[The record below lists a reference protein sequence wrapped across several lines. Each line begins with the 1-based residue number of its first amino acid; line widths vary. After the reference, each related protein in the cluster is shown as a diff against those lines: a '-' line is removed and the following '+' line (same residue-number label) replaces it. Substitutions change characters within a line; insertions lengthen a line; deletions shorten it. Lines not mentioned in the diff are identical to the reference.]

1 MKVEP
6 RRPLFHKKQKP
17 NLYRIFLWIILIAVG
32 YWLISQL
39 EFGAITN
46 PFDATPTPTRTSQ
59 SYTMEGDALF
69 TAGKLEAAIQAY
81 REAADLD
88 PTNAAIW
95 TELAR
100 IQTYS
105 TAMLTTD
112 AQRLARLQ
120 EARTSIETA
129 VELAP
134 DDSLVH
140 AIHAFVL
147 DWSATAV
154 GAEDPTALLIEAEQ
168 AIASA
173 RLLDSQNTLALAFY
187 AEILIDQQKW
197 TQAVQVIEQAVA
209 QDPTIMD
216 VHRVYALVL
225 ESTGQYSQAI
235 EEYSR
240 ALEINPNLTF
250 LYISIGQNYRT
261 LALKSGNELTAN
273 ALYENALEYFAR
285 AANLNAQLGI
295 NDPLPYIAIAK
306 TYTQQGEFFA
316 AARNVLKALEL
327 DPSNANTYG
336 ELGVVYQKSR
346 NFEGAI
352 PALKC
357 AIRGCT
363 AIEACDVRQ
372 CLEDNPTVTVVGLP
386 LTSTTAN
393 YYLIYGNLLAAFSP
407 RVPDNCIEAEAV
419 LNQLLAA
426 YGDDPVVAYNANDG
440 LAICASVR
448 KTNSQAPTPIS
459 TPTLLPTPAP

>member
-6 RRPLFHKKQKP
+6 RRPLFNKKQTP
-17 NLYRIFLWIILIAVG
+17 NLYRVFLWVVLIVLG

-39 EFGAITN
+39 EFGTIVN
-46 PFDATPTPTRTSQ
+46 PFVATPTPTRAARSFAL
-59 SYTMEGDALF
+59 EGDAFF

-81 REAADLD
+81 QEAADINPSD
-88 PTNAAIW
+88 AAIW

-105 TAMLTTD
+105 TATLTTD
-112 AQRLARLQ
+112 QQRQARLL
-120 EARTSIETA
+120 EAQYSIDQA
-129 VELAP
+129 VALTP

-140 AIHAFVL
+140 AIRAFVL

-154 GAEDPTALLIEAEQ
+154 GGDESAKLLLEAEQ
-168 AIASA
+168 AIARA

-187 AEILIDQQKW
+187 AEILVDQQKW

-209 QDPTIMD
+209 LDPSLMD

-225 ESTGQYSQAI
+225 ESSGQYSQAI

-250 LYISIGQNYRT
+250 LHISIGQNYRT
-261 LALKSGNELTAN
+261 LALKSGNEMTAN
-273 ALYENALEYFAR
+273 ALYESALEYFAK
-285 AANLNAQLGI
+285 AARLNEQLDI
-295 NDPLPYIAIAK
+295 KDPLPYIAIAK

-327 DPSNANTYG
+327 DPSNASTYG

-352 PALKC
+352 LTLKC
-357 AIRGCT
+357 AVRGCT
-363 AIEACDVRQ
+363 AAEAYEVRQ
-372 CLEDNPTVTVVGLP
+372 NRGESGIAVIGLP
-386 LTSTTAN
+386 LTQNSAT

-407 RVPDNCIEAEAV
+407 RVPDNCNEAEAV
-419 LNQLLAA
+419 LNELLAS

-448 KTNSQAPTPIS
+448 RTLAQSPTEIP
-459 TPTLLPTPAP
+459 TPTLLPTPVP

>member
-6 RRPLFHKKQKP
+6 RRPLFHKKQTP
-17 NLYRIFLWIILIAVG
+17 NLYRIFLWIVLIAVG

-46 PFDATPTPTRTSQ
+46 PFEATPTPTRTVQ
-59 SYTMEGDALF
+59 SYAMEGAALF
-69 TAGKLEAAIQAY
+69 TAGELESAILAY
-81 REAADLD
+81 KEAVEVD
-88 PTNAAIW
+88 PFNAAIW

-105 TAMLTTD
+105 TATLTTD
-112 AQRLARLQ
+112 QQRLSRLQ
-120 EARTSIETA
+120 EARDSIEQA

-154 GAEDPTALLIEAEQ
+154 SGEDSAAFLIEAEQ
-168 AIASA
+168 AIARA

-187 AEILIDQQKW
+187 AEILNDQQKW

-216 VHRVYALVL
+216 VHRVYGLIL

-235 EEYSR
+235 EEYNR
-240 ALEINPNLTF
+240 ALQINPNLTF
-250 LYISIGQNYRT
+250 LHISIGQNYRT
-261 LALKSGNELTAN
+261 LALKSGNEQIAN
-273 ALYENALEYFAR
+273 ALYEDALEYFAR
-285 AANLNAQLGI
+285 AARLNEQLDI
-295 NDPLPYIAIAK
+295 NDPKPYIAIAK

-352 PALKC
+352 PALRC

-363 AIEACDVRQ
+363 AAEAYEVRQ
-372 CLEDNPTVTVVGLP
+372 EVGDPNIAVTGLP
-386 LTSTTAN
+386 LTPNTAT

-407 RVPDNCIEAEAV
+407 RDATNCDEAEAV

-426 YGDDPVVAYNANDG
+426 YGDDPVVAFNANDG

-448 KTNSQAPTPIS
+448 KTSSQTPMPVS
-459 TPTLLPTPAP
+459 TPTLLPTPKP